1 MSYQSPMLIR
11 EPNLRWP
18 IYLLAAVITTL
29 LVLLMA
35 GVLRLA
41 QMQPTFRPAAQ
52 PVLEGLIRPGSPEF
66 EAVREKIV
74 VEQVEAN
81 EGVRLLGDVT
91 VEVSATIRNMTDRR
105 LNALEAR
112 GAVLDEEKRAIAE
125 RTLVVI
131 PAKQTVLEPGE
142 AVRVK
147 VLLEGISPDAGR
159 GGAAMEITGLR
170 FD

>member
-1 MSYQSPMLIR
+1 MSYQNPMLIR

-41 QMQPTFRPAAQ
+41 QIQPSVRPVAQ
-52 PVLEGLIRPGSPEF
+52 PPLEGLIRPETPGF
-66 EAVREKIV
+66 EALREKIV
-74 VEQVEAN
+74 VEQLNAT
-81 EGVRLLGDVT
+81 EGVRPLGDVT
-91 VEVSATIRNMTDRR
+91 VEVNATIRNMTDRR

-112 GAVLDEEKRAIAE
+112 GAVLDAEKRALAE
-125 RTLVVI
+125 RMVVVV

-142 AVRVK
+142 AVKVR
-147 VLLEGISPDAGR
+147 VLLEGISPEAKR
-159 GGAAMEITGLR
+159 AEVLMEVTGLR

>member
-41 QMQPTFRPAAQ
+41 QMPPSVRPVAQ
-52 PVLEGLIRPGSPEF
+52 PVIEGLMRPGTPGFQE
-66 EAVREKIV
+66 VREKIV
-74 VEQVEAN
+74 VEQLKAT
-81 EGVRLLGDVT
+81 EGVRALGEVT
-91 VEVSATIRNMTDRR
+91 VEVSAAIRNMTDRR
-105 LNALEAR
+105 LGALETR
-112 GAVLDEEKRAIAE
+112 GAVLDAEKRALAE
-125 RTLVVI
+125 RMVVVV

-142 AVRVK
+142 AVNVR
-147 VLLEGISPDAGR
+147 VLLEGISPEAER
-159 GGAAMEITGLR
+159 AEVLMEVTGVRL
-170 FD
+170 D